1 MNREHRPMGVEP
13 QPRNRFPRTACFIAD
28 RLTRS
33 SATGLV
39 LSIILVLAAA
49 LAWFFGELLFGAI
62 TGTSA
67 SGTAQRM
74 LHLAAAFRTPQL
86 DQAMFLVTF
95 LGNVEV
101 IAVVTIIAA
110 VLLLLLGW
118 KRDAALVLVAVTSS
132 VLFVLLL
139 KLLVGRTRP
148 PVEDAR
154 IIQCGFSFP
163 SGHSAVSA
171 VLYGTLAYLLMRSV
185 RRLRWRVLI
194 GTATTLL
201 VLAIGLSRVYLG
213 VHYPSD
219 VLAGRAVGTLWVLWV
234 VILEDLWGAPP
245 ARSLSRRR
253 RVIALVMVALVVI
266 GGSYLAYVYR
276 QAPALTA
283 PASPALRLLE
293 AGTAPLI
300 IDRPA
305 EFETAGWAYRP
316 AKP

>member
-1 MNREHRPMGVEP
+1 
-13 QPRNRFPRTACFIAD
+13 
-28 RLTRS
+28 
-33 SATGLV
+33 
-39 LSIILVLAAA
+39 
-49 LAWFFGELLFGAI
+49 
-62 TGTSA
+62 
-67 SGTAQRM
+67 M
-74 LHLAAAFRTPQL
+74 LHLAAAFRAPQL

-101 IAVVTIIAA
+101 IAVVTSIAV
-110 VLLLLLGW
+110 VLLLLLGR

-139 KLLVGRTRP
+139 KLLVGRPRP

-154 IIQCGFSFP
+154 LIQGGFSFP

-194 GTATTLL
+194 GTATALL

-219 VLAGRAVGTLWVLWV
+219 VLAGWAVGALWVLWV
-234 VILEDLWGAPP
+234 VILEDLWEAPP
-245 ARSLSRRR
+245 ARPLSWR

-266 GGSYLAYVYR
+266 GGGYLAYVYW
-276 QAPALTA
+276 QTPALTA

-293 AGTAPLI
+293 AGTTPHS

-305 EFETAGWAYRP
+305 EYETAVWAYHP
-316 AKP
+316 AKS